1 MGKAYGLSFEET
13 SEDAYLL
20 DYSVVVRTEADK
32 VIGCT
37 TGRLSTGASPPPPS
51 EGRSGLGGV
60 RTELIHSTASDSP
73 HWW

>member
-20 DYSVVVRTEADK
+20 DYSVVVLTEADK

-37 TGRLSTGASPPPPS
+37 SGRLSTGASPSPPT
-51 EGRSGLGGV
+51 EGKSGLGGLG
-60 RTELIHSTASDSP
+60 TEL
-73 HWW
+73 